1 MCADWALRATRATI
15 KKQHREEEA
24 MRFQGK
30 VAVITAAGAGIG
42 RATAEI
48 VAREGATV
56 VAVDVNKE
64 RLDALASALAGAPGR
79 IVGKNIDAG
88 NEAAVRALVA
98 EVAETYGG
106 IDILVNGVGGS
117 TIVANPAARVDELS
131 FEDWQR
137 LIDFNLNA
145 TFLFINAVV
154 PVMKKAGRGKI
165 VSISSIAGRGL
176 SALSSSAYAAA
187 KGGIIALTRKLAD
200 ELGPHGITINAIAP
214 SLTLTE
220 RLRPHWEKRSPADQ
234 AAVAARVPLGRI
246 AEAADQAKV
255 IAFLAS
261 ADADFVTGITIDV
274 TGGQS

>member
-1 MCADWALRATRATI
+1 
-15 KKQHREEEA
+15 

>member
-1 MCADWALRATRATI
+1 M
-15 KKQHREEEA
+15 
-24 MRFQGK
+24 
-30 VAVITAAGAGIG
+30 
-42 RATAEI
+42 
-48 VAREGATV
+48 AREGATV

-64 RLDALASALAGAPGR
+64 RLGALGSALARAPGK
-79 IVGKNIDAG
+79 IVGKNVDAG

-98 EVAETYGG
+98 EVAETHGG

-117 TIVANPAARVDELS
+117 TIVANPAARIDELS

>member
-1 MCADWALRATRATI
+1 
-15 KKQHREEEA
+15 

-64 RLDALASALAGAPGR
+64 RLDALASALAGASGKV
-79 IVGKNIDAG
+79 VGKNIDAG